1 MQLLVSGHFYL
12 LRVSSLV
19 RAVLCLAFAV
29 MAFPLFIQAQNSAP
43 AARLITS
50 APIASLGS
58 TRARRVTSVAPA
70 PTMVYAHAASPAS
83 SSVTPVSNDIAALER
98 QAFDLINNQRIQ
110 NGKAPFVW
118 DEQLCQ
124 LAREHSANMAR
135 RGFFAHATPEGLE
148 TVDRVRAKGIRGW
161 RAVGENIALNQGYE
175 DPAAFAV
182 ERWMQSTKHR
192 TNILYPTFNHSAIG
206 IAKAADGTVYFTQEF
221 MEVVRKN

>member
-1 MQLLVSGHFYL
+1 MQLLISGHFCL
-12 LRVSSLV
+12 LRISSV
-19 RAVLCLAFAV
+19 IRAVLCLSFAV
-29 MAFPLFIQAQNSAP
+29 MIFSVFIQAQNSAP
-43 AARLITS
+43 VARLITG

-58 TRARRVTSVAPA
+58 TRARRVTSAAPA
-70 PTMVYAHAASPAS
+70 PRMVYAHAASPAS
-83 SSVTPVSNDIAALER
+83 SMVTPVSDDIAALER
-98 QAFDLINNQRIQ
+98 QAFNLINNQRIQ
-110 NGKAPFVW
+110 NGKAPLVW

-221 MEVVRKN
+221 MEVNQ